1 MRCHLTPFINR
12 MTVSKMIKE
21 SKDVEKR
28 GCLCTTGGN
37 VNWNTTMEDSM
48 ENPKKNLK
56 IELSYDPTVSLL
68 GLQPKEV
75 KAGSQVSPPHVHISI
90 IHKSQNKETI
100 EVSIDG

>member
-1 MRCHLTPFINR
+1 MYTNTNHRNTKKKKNMMRCHLTPFINR
-12 MTVSKMIKE
+12 MTVSKMTKE

-28 GCLCTTGGN
+28 GCLCTIGGN

-68 GLQPKEV
+68 GL
-75 KAGSQVSPPHVHISI
+75 
-90 IHKSQNKETI
+90 
-100 EVSIDG
+100 